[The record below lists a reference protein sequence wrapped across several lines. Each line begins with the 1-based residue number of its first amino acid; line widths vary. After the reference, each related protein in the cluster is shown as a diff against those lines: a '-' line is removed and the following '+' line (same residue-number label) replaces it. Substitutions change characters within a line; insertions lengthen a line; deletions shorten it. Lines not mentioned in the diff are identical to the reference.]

1 MKKIILLLAI
11 SLIAFV
17 GYSQFIVPVTLTG
30 DCVYPQTGT
39 FYGVHVKVY
48 QGTTLMAEGYATS
61 LTTTSQFTVE
71 IPEFCIVDNIKIYKI
86 VVDALKGYISPYSLI
101 CRGTFVNSELVSC
114 QDFVTG
120 IGIQQV
126 SLE

>member
-1 MKKIILLLAI
+1 
-11 SLIAFV
+11 
-17 GYSQFIVPVTLTG
+17 
-30 DCVYPQTGT
+30 
-39 FYGVHVKVY
+39 
-48 QGTTLMAEGYATS
+48 MAEGYATS